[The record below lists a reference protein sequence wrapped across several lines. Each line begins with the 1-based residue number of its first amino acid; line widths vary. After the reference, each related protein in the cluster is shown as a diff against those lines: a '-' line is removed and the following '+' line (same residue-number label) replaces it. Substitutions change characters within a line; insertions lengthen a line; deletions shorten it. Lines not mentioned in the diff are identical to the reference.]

1 MKKKI
6 AVCVK
11 ETNDGYSSDFL
22 YKSANFVNEGI
33 VTDIRLSWI
42 SGVFDSSTNELRE
55 KLKDT
60 KPLTFV
66 KFTRNFFYLV
76 ILKVGQ
82 TSRWNDNIAVWCQI
96 PLGVKPLYSD
106 WNMLIST
113 IERVLNV
120 KETLAKKES
129 WLVLDQILGK
139 EYDCSDT
146 CIEWGDAPKNYA
158 CRYLSIS
165 ENLYT
170 YLQNYYQAGYQ
181 NFEAILLL
189 DEGQKQ
195 MVTCKSSV
203 QDLTSVPLEQMVVLQ
218 PFTNADGWLPYND
231 KNELM
236 ETALL
241 VGQKQTVSVYWK
253 KTGCKTICKTGVG
266 GDAAAFQITP
276 NDYKKIMNK
285 SSFKIRDGK
294 GQDISSFIVKVDGRD
309 FRNGELEFPIDYN
322 MSNAKVDISLQGVEK
337 TEGNPM
343 LKTILFAVGGVV
355 LGLIVG
361 LVIGF
366 SRTPEVIEVP
376 VQQARPFSC
385 TRYFEENPHVWEKA
399 SMDSCSDLKGVYELL
414 AAYDFKGLQEK
425 KDVMEK
431 YTGLKDLTEMVDKA
445 VELGFQVDASKR
457 ITTGSFQVKTFTN
470 TLLTIYLES
479 YNSWFK
485 EELDVF
491 DPDLF
496 DALYAYDGKIV
507 KQYVSA
513 ERPSLRTIWESCYM
527 SGKSHPQHYLNAEE
541 IQKDAYMKS
550 FTAVSNAPK
559 TTQKQEAPSKPKK
572 DYSGQG
578 ADD

>member
-1 MKKKI
+1 MKRI

-42 SGVFDSSTNELRE
+42 SGVFDSSTDEFRE

-66 KFTRNFFYLV
+66 KFTQKFFYLV

-96 PLGVKPLYSD
+96 PVGMSPSYSD
-106 WNMLIST
+106 WNSLIST
-113 IERVLNV
+113 IVGILSV
-120 KETLAKKES
+120 KETMAKKES
-129 WLVLDQILGK
+129 WLALDAILNK
-139 EYDCSDT
+139 EYNCVDARIENLDT
-146 CIEWGDAPKNYA
+146 PKNYA
-158 CRYLSIS
+158 CRYLSVT
-165 ENLYT
+165 ENIYT

-181 NFEAILLL
+181 NFEAVLLL
-189 DEGQKQ
+189 DESQKQ

-203 QDLTSVPLEQMVVLQ
+203 KDLTSEPLSQMIVIPQL
-218 PFTNADGWLPYND
+218 TNADGWQPYNGKD
-231 KNELM
+231 ELLDSALVVGKNEQL
-236 ETALL
+236 
-241 VGQKQTVSVYWK
+241 SVYWK
-253 KTGCKTICKTGVG
+253 KSGCKTVCKTGVG

-276 NDYKKIMNK
+276 NDYKKLMNK
-285 SSFKIRDGK
+285 SSFKIRDEK
-294 GQDISSFIVKVDGRD
+294 GQEISSFIVKIDGKD
-309 FRNGELEFPIDYN
+309 FRNGEMEFPIDYN
-322 MSNAKVDISLQGVEK
+322 MSNAKVDIALRGVEK
-337 TEGNPM
+337 TEGNKM
-343 LKTILFAVGGVV
+343 VKTIAFGVGGAL
-355 LGLIVG
+355 LGLIIG

-366 SRTPEVIEVP
+366 SRTPEVVEVP
-376 VQQARPFSC
+376 VVQARPFSC
-385 TRYFEENPHVWEKA
+385 TRYFEENPHVWEKS

-431 YTGLKDLTEMVDKA
+431 YTGLKDLTAMVDKA

-457 ITTGSFQVKTFTN
+457 FTSGSIQVKTFVN
-470 TLLTIYLES
+470 TLLTIYLET
-479 YNSWFK
+479 YDSWFK

-491 DPDLF
+491 DTDLF
-496 DALYAYDGKIV
+496 DALYAYNSKIV

-513 ERPSLRTIWESCYM
+513 ERPSLKSIWESCYM

-541 IQKDAYMKS
+541 INKEAYMKS
-550 FTAVSNAPK
+550 FTAVSTAPK
-559 TTQKQEAPSKPKK
+559 TTKKQESSSRPVK
-572 DYSGQG
+572 DYNGQG